1 MDRAVQPPS
10 PAADAGAD
18 PLRRE
23 TPLRFCAGE
32 VRLKG
37 SKKENDMRPKAQALA
52 GCLSLAVALLLP
64 AAAGAQIDT
73 ASIVGTVTD
82 TSGAV
87 LPGVTVTA
95 TQDGTGFT
103 TVATTNSRGQYVFS
117 TLRIGK
123 YTLAGE
129 LPNFKRAVHRD
140 VPLSIQQRLEVNLVL
155 ELGAL
160 AEEVVVSGESALLQ
174 TQTGDMGHSVDQRQL
189 TDLPLLGRR
198 YTELALLQT
207 GVVQGGQGIQSLGED
222 SFFNANGNFATWN
235 NFTLDGG
242 DNNSFSTNLQERTP
256 QVIQPPVD
264 ALEEFR
270 IQTRTYSAEFGRSA
284 GAVVN
289 ASIKQGSNQYRGT
302 AFGFLR
308 DEAFNA
314 NTWENEQAQRAKG
327 KYNQYIYG
335 ATLGGPLLKNKLFFF
350 ADYQGTRQ
358 EQALSLTGT
367 VPTPLMRQGN
377 LSELPAANALRPST
391 LFPASCL
398 DGQTIVASCIDPVA
412 QRLINLYPMPN
423 IPSAV
428 ARQGQ
433 PGSFGLPN
441 YINNGV
447 LDVNIDQFDL
457 RLDYKPGGSDS
468 FFARYSQSKTSRDE
482 PPLLGPIAS
491 GDFNSLIDIK
501 GQSAVGGWTRVL
513 SPALLAEVR
522 GAWNKMDG
530 DTIHHAFGI
539 DSNAEFGIRGVP
551 QDPRYSGGIPNTNI
565 GGLTRLGGP
574 FFRPQFQTSQV
585 YQALAMLTWNRASHS
600 MKFGVERRRD
610 RVDYIDLRALNGLL
624 TFSNGRYTNSGIG
637 DFLVGMASSQGLT
650 LFHEADLHTDG
661 WSLFAQD
668 SWRASKS
675 LTLNYGLRYEYFT
688 PMQDANDVM
697 TNIDPATGRV
707 ITAIPGGSLYE
718 RTLIHPD
725 KNNIGPRVS
734 FAWSPSS
741 RWALRGG
748 YGLFYQHTDRYGSE
762 SQLALNPPQLIDVNL
777 NANSAND
784 PPAMILRNGFAPVSA
799 ANVNPAAVQWRIQD
813 PNQKTPTIQQFSFGP
828 EMQFMGNMTA
838 SVEYVGNLVR
848 NGRRLRNL
856 NQGRIEGNTVVFP
869 YAQYG
874 YGSAYLE
881 QIVTNGRSN
890 YHALQAKLQRR
901 MSGGLAFTA
910 SYTYGKALS
919 DFLEHLAATNNV
931 SGNTPQNAYDMAAD
945 YGPIEFDVRH
955 RGVLSFVY
963 QLPAGKG
970 RKTQLSG
977 AGGALLNDWS
987 VNGILSLN
995 SGRPMTITANDQT
1008 GTGAGHITRANCL
1021 GDAQPSGFDKAVTKW
1036 FDTTQFS
1043 APGTRQFG
1051 SCGSGTV
1058 RGPGF
1063 KSLNMS
1069 VFRSFPLSND
1079 RRVEFRIEG
1088 FNVLDWTNY
1097 ALPGRNVSAPATFG
1111 VITGTVGTPREM
1123 QFAIKLYY

>member
-1 MDRAVQPPS
+1 MQRSVKAAFVLAASLLAVS
-10 PAADAGAD
+10 PAH
-18 PLRRE
+18 
-23 TPLRFCAGE
+23 
-32 VRLKG
+32 
-37 SKKENDMRPKAQALA
+37 
-52 GCLSLAVALLLP
+52 
-64 AAAGAQIDT
+64 AQIDT
-73 ASIVGTVTD
+73 GSIVGTVSD
-82 TSGAV
+82 SSGAV

-95 TQDGTGFT
+95 TQDGTGFAT
-103 TVATTNSRGQYVFS
+103 TATTNSRGQYVF
-117 TLRIGK
+117 TALRIGR
-123 YTLAGE
+123 YTLSAE
-129 LPNFKRAVHRD
+129 LQNFKRGVRRD
-140 VPLSIQQRLEVNLVL
+140 VELGIQQRPEVNFTL

-160 AEEVVVSGESALLQ
+160 TEEVVVSGRAGLLN
-174 TQTGDMGHSVDQRQL
+174 TQSGDMGHAVDQRQL
-189 TDLPLLGRR
+189 TELPLLGRR

-235 NFTLDGG
+235 NFVLDGG

-289 ASIKQGSNQYRGT
+289 ASIKQGSNRYRGT
-302 AFGFLR
+302 VFGFLR
-308 DEAFNA
+308 DEALNA
-314 NTWENEQAQRAKG
+314 NTWENEQAQRPKG

-335 ATLGGPLLKNKLFFF
+335 ATLGGPVIKNKLFFF
-350 ADYQGTRQ
+350 GDYQGTRQ
-358 EQALSLTGT
+358 QQALSLTGV
-367 VPTPLMRQGN
+367 VPTPLMRQAN

-391 LFPASCL
+391 YFPASCL
-398 DGQTIVASCIDPVA
+398 SGQSIVAACLDPVA
-412 QRLINLYPMPN
+412 MRLINLYPQPN
-423 IPSAV
+423 IPSQV

-447 LDVNIDQFDL
+447 LDIDIDQFDL
-457 RLDYKPGGSDS
+457 RADWKPSASNS
-468 FFARYSQSKTSRDE
+468 FFARYSQSKTHRDE
-482 PPLLGPIAS
+482 PPLLGDIAS
-491 GDFNSLIDIK
+491 GDFNSIIDVK
-501 GQSAVGGWTRVL
+501 GQSAVAGFTRVL
-513 SPALLAEVR
+513 SPSLLAELR
-522 GAWNKMDG
+522 GAWNKMDA

-585 YQALAMLTWNRASHS
+585 YQALAMLTWNRGPHS

-610 RVDYIDLRALNGLL
+610 VVDYIDLRALNGLL
-624 TFSNGRYTNSGIG
+624 SFTNGRYTNSGIG
-637 DFLVGMASSQGLT
+637 DFLIGAASQQGLT

-661 WSLFAQD
+661 WTLFAQD
-668 SWRASKS
+668 SWRAAKS
-675 LTLNYGLRYEYFT
+675 LTFNYGLRYEFFT

-697 TNIDPATGRV
+697 TNIDPASGRV
-707 ITAIPGGSLYE
+707 ITAKPGGSLYE

-725 KNNIGPRVS
+725 RNNLAPRLS
-734 FAWSPSS
+734 FSWNAKP
-741 RWALRGG
+741 RWVLKGG

-784 PPAMILRNGFAPVSA
+784 APVMLLRNGFAPISA

-813 PNQKTPTIQQFSFGP
+813 ANQKTPTIHQFSLGP
-828 EMQFMGNMTA
+828 ELQFLGNMTGA
-838 SVEYVGNLVR
+838 VEYVGNMVR

-856 NQGRIEGNTVVFP
+856 NQGRIEGSAVVFP
-869 YAQYG
+869 YSQYG
-874 YGSAYLE
+874 YGNAYLE

-910 SYTYGKALS
+910 SYTFGKALS

-945 YGPIEFDVRH
+945 YGPIEFDVNH
-955 RGVLSFVY
+955 RFVLSFVY

-977 AGGALLNDWS
+977 LVGTLLNDWS
-987 VNGILSLN
+987 VNGILNLN
-995 SGRPMTITANDQT
+995 SGRPMTIVANDQT
-1008 GTGAGHITRANCL
+1008 QTGAGHITRANCL
-1021 GDAQPSGFDKAVTKW
+1021 GDAQPSGFEPTVQRW

-1043 APGTRQFG
+1043 QPGTRLFG
-1051 SCGSGTV
+1051 TCGSGTV

-1063 KSLNMS
+1063 KTLNMS
-1069 VFRSFPLSND
+1069 LFRGFPLPGD
-1079 RRVEFRIEG
+1079 RRLEFRVEA
-1088 FNVLDWTNY
+1088 FNVFDWTNY
-1097 ALPGRNVSAPATFG
+1097 ALPGRSVAAPATFG
-1111 VITGTVGTPREM
+1111 VITGSTGTPREM